1 MSDEWSRR
9 YNDGQGSMSEKP
21 SVTLDEAIDW
31 AIAVASGH
39 EPNLLKIHTQA
50 IARHLTALKRIEED
64 VIVHDLLAVPEE
76 VERVAAQT
84 ESECGCDGHGCDYCE
99 AADLLRSQAAEI
111 AGCERECAILRKNED
126 ELQSEVEELKAR
138 LTDE

>member
-1 MSDEWSRR
+1 
-9 YNDGQGSMSEKP
+9 MSEKP

-50 IARHLTALKRIEED
+50 IARHLTALKRIEE
-64 VIVHDLLAVPEE
+64 AVPEE
-76 VERVAAQT
+76 VEGWAQVLEKPKDPGHADRDRAA
-84 ESECGCDGHGCDYCE
+84 
-99 AADLLRSQAAEI
+99 ALLRYQAAEI

-126 ELQSEVEELKAR
+126 ELQTEVEELKAR
-138 LTDE
+138 RTLECGCSNSPSAASNSTNGAQVASKDEA